1 MVLMGGL
8 KPILPDFFQKPEIFE
23 TQKQAG
29 GLLKTICLS
38 SGEFVWYS
46 GWYWQSPK
54 SFTIY
59 WNRKNI

>member
-38 SGEFVWYS
+38 SGEFV
-46 GWYWQSPK
+46 
-54 SFTIY
+54 
-59 WNRKNI
+59 